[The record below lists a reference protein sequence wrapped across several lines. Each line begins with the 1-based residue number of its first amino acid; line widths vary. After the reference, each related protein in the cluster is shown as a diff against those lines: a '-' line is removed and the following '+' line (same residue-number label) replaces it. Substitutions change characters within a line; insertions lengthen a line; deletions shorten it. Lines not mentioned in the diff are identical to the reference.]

1 MIQLYYMTF
10 ESIMTFIIAN
20 NKLVIEVLVALV
32 LLTIIAIAF
41 NAFVIGG
48 DDESA
53 GGGLGAGSVSQ
64 LEEAIKKILE
74 KANAV
79 QAPAGASAA
88 DLEKLN
94 ALSSEINLL
103 KTELEE
109 KKGLI
114 QKLESTPAKGGGG
127 GDSAELQKKIGELE
141 SKLAEYEIISEDI
154 ADLSYYKEQFTKLQK
169 ENDELKKG
177 GAVAATPSSSAAAAA
192 APQVTPVAAP
202 VAASA
207 EVAVADAIA
216 DLPPEAAAIV
226 AETKPPE
233 VLDVSSVV
241 DDDLMAE
248 FAKAVEMQKSGG
260 APAVAAP
267 PAAPVKPPPAP
278 PVAAAPIAVAE
289 ESSPQSLVDEA
300 LAAAASESVSSP
312 QQTEPANPLEQE
324 SIDLDKMVDEASGI
338 STDGPDV
345 NLEEALG
352 DSINEDKILAEA
364 TALEVPSEDK
374 KLMGDFENFVKNE

>member
-1 MIQLYYMTF
+1 MTF

-177 GAVAATPSSSAAAAA
+177 GAVAATPSSAAASASAPPAEAPIA
-192 APQVTPVAAP
+192 APVAAAP

-216 DLPPEAAAIV
+216 DLPPEAAALV

-267 PAAPVKPPPAP
+267 PAAPVKPPPAAP
-278 PVAAAPIAVAE
+278 PVPAAPVAE
-289 ESSPQSLVDEA
+289 ESSPQSLVDQA

-312 QQTEPANPLEQE
+312 QQAEPANPLEQE